1 MAERPTQRPPQATEG
16 AARPA
21 IPVDVATRLDHL
33 DIEHGRIRGLIG
45 DIQDVNRLI
54 VIVLLVGVLVLLFSL
69 GGLIFVAI
77 INDSGPDQSAKIQHV
92 EDQQQ
97 ALQLEV
103 DRLSRTTSSVGAV
116 PRR

>member
-1 MAERPTQRPPQATEG
+1 MPDRPTQEAPQATED
-16 AARPA
+16 ASRPA

-77 INDSGPDQSAKIQHV
+77 LNNPGSNDQGAKIQRI
-92 EDQQQ
+92 EDHQEAIQQEIIKLT
-97 ALQLEV
+97 APPHAA
-103 DRLSRTTSSVGAV
+103 TK
-116 PRR
+116 P